1 MRWNGTPPSR
11 RWVDWLA
18 GFLAG
23 VAFTLWWLR
32 GT

>member
-1 MRWNGTPPSR
+1 MRWNGTRSR

-23 VAFTLWWLR
+23 IALTLWWLR